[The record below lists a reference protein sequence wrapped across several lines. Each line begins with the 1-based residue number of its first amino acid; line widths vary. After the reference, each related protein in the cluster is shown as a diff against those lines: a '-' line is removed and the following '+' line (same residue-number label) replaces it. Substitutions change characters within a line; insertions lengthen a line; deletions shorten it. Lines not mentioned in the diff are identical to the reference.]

1 MLYKGLFNNWGDV
14 LQGFHVPEGLHE
26 QVIPLYATYDCED
39 YEGSATVVFVEDE
52 KLYSV
57 HGGHCSCNGLED
69 QFDPEEI
76 PWEIAE
82 KFFTQTYYVN
92 GADLVWLVSIVR
104 DVLEAGDCSEDV
116 LRPLLVWHRLGH

>member
-82 KFFTQTYYVN
+82 KYFTRIYGLN
-92 GADLVWLVSIVR
+92 DDELVWIVGIVR
-104 DVLEAGDCSEDV
+104 EVVDAKERGEDG
-116 LRPLLVWHRLGH
+116 LSPLLVWYRLGH